1 MRKILAV
8 ETKLMLRDWPS
19 VIISI
24 ALPVVLLVALGQIP
38 TLRTPDP
45 TFGGQR
51 FIDAQLPAQMVLLA
65 LLTISFTTLP
75 SVLTTYRERGV
86 LRRMSTTPVHPAR
99 LLSAQLLIH
108 LAVALVAMVL
118 IIVAGRLVLGSQ
130 IPANIFTFVLV
141 ILFGTAAMLAM
152 GLVIASIAPNSKSA
166 PGIGSIAM
174 FPLMFVGG
182 MWIPRETMPETLRTV
197 SDYSVVGPFINAM
210 RDTWAGQLP
219 QLPHLIVIA
228 VGLALFSALAVKLFR
243 WE

>member
-1 MRKILAV
+1 MRKILTV
-8 ETKLMLRDWPS
+8 EIKLLLRDWPS
-19 VIISI
+19 VAISI
-24 ALPVVLLVALGQIP
+24 MLPVVLLVALGQIP

-65 LLTISFTTLP
+65 LLTISFTSLP
-75 SVLTTYRERGV
+75 TVLTTYRERGV

-99 LLSAQLLIH
+99 LLGAQLLIN
-108 LAVALVAMVL
+108 LGVALVAMVL
-118 IIVAGRLVLGSQ
+118 IILAGRLVLGAQ
-130 IPANIFTFVLV
+130 VPANIGAFVLV
-141 ILFGTAAMLAM
+141 VLFGTAAMLAM

-197 SDYSVVGPFINAM
+197 SDYSVVGPLINAM

-219 QLPHLIVIA
+219 QLPHLIVIG
-228 VGLALFSALAVKLFR
+228 VGLALFSVLAVKLFR